1 MKVPLF
7 TFASLEN
14 QLIAAMIIYL
24 GQGRSRVIA
33 PRQTY
38 DRLAVANICLFAKAT
53 GAA

>member
-14 QLIAAMIIYL
+14 QSIAAMIIYL
-24 GQGRSRVIA
+24 GQSRSRVIA

-38 DRLAVANICLFAKAT
+38 HVAKNSNIRNKSAFAV
-53 GAA
+53 